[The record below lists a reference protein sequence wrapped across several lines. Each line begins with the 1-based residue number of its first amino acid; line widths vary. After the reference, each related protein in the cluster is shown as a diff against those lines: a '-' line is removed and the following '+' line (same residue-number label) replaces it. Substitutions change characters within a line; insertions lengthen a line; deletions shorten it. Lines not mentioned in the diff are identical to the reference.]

1 MEKTLKRAAA
11 YVRVSTYQE
20 SQEKSIADQVRMLN
34 EIIEKDETLVN
45 VGTYIDQGATGK
57 YQTKRKQFLA
67 LMKDCMEGKVDV
79 IYCKQMSRFGRNA
92 LESMTAIE
100 KLRAIGVAVR
110 FVMDDIDTIEDRDCS
125 RLAILASMAEDER
138 DNMQDTMIWSFHR
151 RLEQGHYIF
160 RPDML
165 YGYGLDENKNMV
177 VIPEEAVAVRY
188 IFEEY
193 AKGTMVKKI
202 CEWLNEHGYRTRK
215 GLPFNKSSISDITT
229 NEKYYGDMLIGK
241 WRTDGPKR
249 VKNNGE
255 SEMYLFENHHEPIIS
270 KELFEKCAEVRRA
283 RSEHSKPVQNYD
295 RADPFRRKVFCGQC
309 GSLFI
314 CQGRTNCTHDFAKL
328 AFVCGK
334 ATRTNR
340 RECRNKLQ
348 RIGTLEDSFIAVF
361 NYLRENRSVLSDI
374 VTDNEEFNEVTA
386 RLEELRE
393 SEKKYFELEVK
404 GLMNE
409 QMTKNHTK
417 LVGEML
423 RLENRRKVFLT
434 RNYEISACNENL
446 KKLQKILKTAKPMTE
461 MDPKMCE
468 LIVKRILV
476 MDRNNLIFE
485 LTTGHKVKVEVLDFY
500 KTKDEIRRVYVT
512 E

>member
-1 MEKTLKRAAA
+1 MERIKKRAAS
-11 YVRVSTYQE
+11 YVRVSTYQD
-20 SQEKSIADQVRMLN
+20 SQEKSITDQVRMLN
-34 EIIEKDETLVN
+34 EIIDKNDSLVN

-67 LMKDCMEGKVDV
+67 LYKDCMEGKVDV

-92 LESMTAIE
+92 LESMQAIE

-110 FVMDDIDTIEDRDCS
+110 FVMDDIDTIEDKDCS
-125 RLAILASMAEDER
+125 RLAMLASLAEDER
-138 DNMQDTMIWSFHR
+138 DNLQDTMIWSFHR

-165 YGYGLDENKNMV
+165 YGYGLDKDKNMV

-193 AKGTMVKKI
+193 AKGTPVVSI
-202 CEWLNEHGYRTRK
+202 CKWLNENGYRTRK
-215 GLPFNKSSISDITT
+215 NGEFTKSSIGDILL
-229 NEKYYGDMLIGK
+229 NEKYYGDMIIGK
-241 WRTDGPKR
+241 WRTDGPRR

-270 KELFEKCAEVRRA
+270 KELFDKCVAVRASRH
-283 RSEHSKPVQNYD
+283 RPIVQNYE
-295 RADPFRRKVFCGQC
+295 RAEPFRKKVFCGQC
-309 GSLFI
+309 GSLLI
-314 CQGRTNCTHDFAKL
+314 CQGRTNCTHDFAKI

-334 ATRTNR
+334 AVRTGR
-340 RECRNKLQ
+340 KGCRNKLQ
-348 RIGTLEDSFIAVF
+348 RIGTLEDSFTAVF
-361 NYLRENRSVLSDI
+361 NYLLENKSTLNDI
-374 VTDNEEFNEVTA
+374 VTDNEEFNGITV

-393 SEKKYFELEVK
+393 AEKKYFELEVK

-409 QMTKNHTK
+409 QMKKNHTR

-423 RLENRRKVFLT
+423 ELEDRRKEFLT
-434 RNYEISACNENL
+434 RNFEISRCNQNL
-446 KKLQKILKTAKPMTE
+446 KKLQAVLKTAKPME
-461 MDPKMCE
+461 EFEAAMCD
-468 LIVKRILV
+468 LFVKRILV
-476 MDRNNLIFE
+476 MDRNNLVYE
-485 LTTGHKVKVEVLDFY
+485 LTSGHKVKVEVDDYY
-500 KTKDEIRRVYVT
+500 KTRDEIRRVYVT